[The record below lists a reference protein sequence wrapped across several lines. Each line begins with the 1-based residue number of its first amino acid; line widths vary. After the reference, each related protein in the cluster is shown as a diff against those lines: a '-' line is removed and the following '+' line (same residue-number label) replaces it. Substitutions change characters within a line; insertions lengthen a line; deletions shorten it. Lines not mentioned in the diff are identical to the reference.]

1 MKFLK
6 DIPRNVLA
14 LGFVSMITDIS
25 GEMVFSVL
33 PVYMSV
39 VLGID
44 KAAIGLIEGLANS
57 GANISK
63 LFSGYFSDKFR
74 KRKPLV
80 IAGYALSAA
89 MRPLFAFAVFW
100 HDMLFVR
107 VVERLGKG
115 IREATRDALIAD
127 STTQKNR
134 GKNFGVHRAMD
145 SIGAIIG
152 PALAFVILAATADDF
167 KLLFWVS
174 IIPGAIALGIL
185 YFFVKE
191 HEPEKAKAG
200 KNGKITV
207 KFVWGKFSPEYR
219 RFLLTVAVFYA
230 GNFSIAF
237 FLLKANDLGLAAA
250 LIPLTYL
257 TYNLF
262 YALAAVP
269 FGSLSDRIGRKKVL
283 GIGYAAFGLSCIGF
297 VFVSELWF
305 VWVLF
310 ALYGC
315 FKAAVETVQRA
326 YASEIVEEKV
336 RGSALGAYNA
346 VVGLALLPASVIAG
360 LLWSTMGSAATF
372 AFGAVMSF
380 SAVGMMLAFR
390 QRRRQE

>member
-1 MKFLK
+1 MKFFK

-33 PVYMSV
+33 PIYMSA

-44 KAAIGLIEGLANS
+44 KALIGVIEGLANA

-63 LFSGYFSDKFR
+63 LFSGYLSDRFG

-80 IAGYALSAA
+80 LAGYALSAI
-89 MRPLFAFAVFW
+89 MRPFFAFAVFW
-100 HDMLFVR
+100 NEMLFVR

-115 IREATRDALIAD
+115 LREAPRDAIIAS
-127 STTQKNR
+127 STAGKSR

-145 SIGAIIG
+145 SMGAIIG
-152 PALAFVILAATADDF
+152 PALAFAILAATADDF

-174 IIPGAIALGIL
+174 LVPGAIALIIL
-185 YFFVKE
+185 YLFVKE
-191 HEPEKAKAG
+191 KAPRKRIEQG
-200 KNGKITV
+200 KKEEITAA
-207 KFVWGKFSPEYR
+207 FVWKRFSPEYK
-219 RFLLTVAVFYA
+219 RFLLTVAVFYV

-250 LIPLTYL
+250 MIPLAYL

-262 YALAAVP
+262 YTLAAVP
-269 FGSLSDRIGRKKVL
+269 FGSLSDKIGRKGVL

-297 VFVSELWF
+297 VFMSELWM
-305 VWVLF
+305 VWALF

-326 YASEIVEEKV
+326 YASELVEEKV
-336 RGSALGAYNA
+336 RATALGAYNA
-346 VVGLALLPASVIAG
+346 IVGLALLPASVIAG
-360 LLWSTMGSAATF
+360 VLWTAFGSTATF

-380 SAVGMMLAFR
+380 AAVAMMIVSR
-390 QRRRQE
+390 SR